1 MVDAKNTNLI
11 YSVCDSYQ
19 HVSIGCSHVIVGNRH
34 IRCVY
39 AGYSQIHKICPF
51 TVILYGALLYAPEKR
66 NTVKL
71 FLFSQKSPRHRALQ
85 DCKIV

>member
-19 HVSIGCSHVIVGNRH
+19 HVSIGCSHVIVGNHH

-51 TVILYGALLYAPEKR
+51 TVILYAPEKR

-71 FLFSQKSPRHRALQ
+71 FHFSQKSPRHRALH